1 MAMTAWPS
9 ENSDKILKAN
19 YSSSMVDQKW
29 YWILQ
34 HIKRYIAFF
43 LFFLFFLLNKWYK
56 KIYCFRFWFHFP
68 IYVLHLDK
76 MSELFLL
83 GSIHLLLLLFGILFS
98 SCVHTNTMSHILL
111 SLMFCVCIDI
121 WASLL
126 LDGTGR
132 GGYLQLSTDCRE
144 IWWEIWFK
152 KNYFKRK
159 ERIYLNNNK

>member
-29 YWILQ
+29 YCILQ

-43 LFFLFFLLNKWYK
+43 LFFSFFLLNKWYK

-111 SLMFCVCIDI
+111 SLVFCVCIDI

-132 GGYLQLSTDCRE
+132 WLFATFYGL
-144 IWWEIWFK
+144 
-152 KNYFKRK
+152 
-159 ERIYLNNNK
+159 

>member
-1 MAMTAWPS
+1 MILHSSAYK
-9 ENSDKILKAN
+9 KIYCFL
-19 YSSSMVDQKW
+19 S
-29 YWILQ
+29 
-34 HIKRYIAFF
+34 FF
-43 LFFLFFLLNKWYK
+43 FFFFLLNKWYK

-132 GGYLQLSTDCRE
+132 GGYLQLSTDGRE

-152 KNYFKRK
+152 KKLF
-159 ERIYLNNNK
+159 